1 MAITRPDRRSP
12 AAPSPRRPEPARARR
27 PAGPRPQ
34 PRPRPRP
41 GRRPPARSTRPRR
54 RHERSILWRF
64 RRLFFLLGLLAVFGL
79 AGIGFVFANGSL
91 PEVDI
96 PVETTFL
103 LDANGNKLAELSG
116 GEDRV
121 SIPLDRVSPNLVN
134 AVLAAED
141 RDFFV
146 HPGIDLSAIARA
158 TLADLRG
165 RPLQGGSTIT
175 QQYVKNT
182 YTGNDRTIVRKLKEA
197 TLAVKI
203 EQQLEKEELLERYLN
218 AIYFGRGAYGIQA
231 ASGSYFGKDASQLEV
246 GEAAYL
252 AGLIRAPEAAD
263 ASRDVETANRRRNTV
278 LGAMEVEGHIAAPQR
293 QALEATPVDQM
304 EGFRPRD
311 DVVKDRVVG
320 GEVGSQHFVEYVRAQ
335 LLERYGDAV
344 LYGGGLRVKTTLDPG
359 LQASA
364 FESVYGTL
372 DREGDPA
379 GALVA
384 IDTAGHVK
392 AMVGGRQLRPEE
404 EQSPFAKVNFAVG
417 TEGGGGGRQP
427 GSAFKPFVLAEA
439 ISEGFSVESAFS
451 SPSEIVFP
459 DANAGEDY
467 TVRNYDD
474 AAYGTQNLVEAT
486 RVSSNTVYAQLAE
499 ALGTGE
505 VAETANRLGIRAD
518 IPTGQ
523 LSVALGSVEVSVL
536 DMADAYLSFAT
547 RGVQVDPLV
556 ITEVTDA
563 EGQVIDTF
571 SANRERVLETDQADV
586 VNFILQGVVDGG
598 TGTGADIGRPVA
610 GKTGTTQA
618 NGDAWFVGY
627 TPGLSTA
634 VWMGYPEGQAR
645 SMDDVHGVEVTGGS
659 FPADIF
665 RSFMSQALE
674 QDPAAYGGDFIDP
687 GGLDGRLLSGR
698 RLDYVDP
705 DATPATT
712 RAPSR
717 ATVPPRSAT
726 TTTTSSGTG
735 TGTGVRNSPPTTT
748 ATTRPPP
755 PTTTVA
761 PPGMTLPQ
769 STVPPLPEET
779 ATEPDAPSNQ
789 PSQEPTPE

>member
-1 MAITRPDRRSP
+1 M
-12 AAPSPRRPEPARARR
+12 
-27 PAGPRPQ
+27 
-34 PRPRPRP
+34 
-41 GRRPPARSTRPRR
+41 
-54 RHERSILWRF
+54 WRF
-64 RRLFFLLGLLAVFGL
+64 RRLFFLLGLLFVFTL
-79 AGIGFVFANGSL
+79 AGIGFVLTNVPL

-121 SIPLDRVSPNLVN
+121 SVRLDRVSPHLVN

-141 RDFFV
+141 RDFFT

-158 TLADLRG
+158 TIADLRG

-182 YTGNDRTIVRKLKEA
+182 YTGADQTIVRKLREA
-197 TLAVKI
+197 TLAVKL
-203 EQQLEKEELLERYLN
+203 EQQLDKEEILERYLN

-252 AGLIRAPEAAD
+252 AGLIRAPETAD
-263 ASRDVETANRRRNTV
+263 ASRGVKAADRRRNLALV
-278 LGAMEVEGHIAAPQR
+278 AMETEGHIDSAQR

-311 DVVKDRVVG
+311 DVVKDRIVG
-320 GEVGSQHFVEYVRAQ
+320 GEVGTQHFVEYVRAQ

-344 LYGGGLRVKTTLDPG
+344 LYGGGLRVQTTLDPE

-364 FESVYGTL
+364 FESVYGKL
-372 DREGDPA
+372 DREDDPA

-392 AMVGGRQLRPEE
+392 AMVGGRQLGPEDQ
-404 EQSPFAKVNFAVG
+404 QSSFAKVNFAVG

-439 ISEGFSVESAFS
+439 ISEGYSVESAFS
-451 SPSEIVFP
+451 SPSQVVFP
-459 DANAGEDY
+459 GANAGEDY
-467 TVRNYDD
+467 TVRNYAK

-505 VAETANRLGIRAD
+505 VAEMAERLGIRSD

-523 LSVALGSVEVSVL
+523 LSVALGSIEVSVL

-547 RGVQVDPLV
+547 RGVQVDPVV
-556 ITEVTDA
+556 ITEVTGADG
-563 EGQVIDTF
+563 EVIDTF
-571 SANRERVLETDQADV
+571 SANRERVLEPDQADV
-586 VNFILQGVVDGG
+586 VNFILQGVVGDG

-645 SMDDVHGVEVTGGS
+645 SMDNVHGVEVTGGS

-674 QDPAAYGGDFIDP
+674 QDSETYGGDFVDP
-687 GGLDGRLLSGR
+687 GDLDGRLLSGR

-705 DATPATT
+705 DAVTPTTVKRPPVKRPPATT
-712 RAPSR
+712 TPTTTPPTTKPVTPT
-717 ATVPPRSAT
+717 TVKRPPAT
-726 TTTTSSGTG
+726 TTPST
-735 TGTGVRNSPPTTT
+735 RPPAPTTT
-748 ATTRPPP
+748 TP
-755 PTTTVA
+755 
-761 PPGMTLPQ
+761 PPGMTLP
-769 STVPPLPEET
+769 TNVPEPPAQADAGAPPPE
-779 ATEPDAPSNQ
+779 PS
-789 PSQEPTPE
+789 S